1 MASASIEQGGFTGRL
16 SWRSVGDRQDFL
28 YGDDSFGAAAPP
40 YTGTIAQYDVVR
52 ASLAYEFSPNVQA
65 YVAADNAL
73 DETYEAASGIA
84 SAPRAVTV
92 GLRLRA
98 CSN

>member
-1 MASASIEQGGFTGRL
+1 VTQNAFTGRL
-16 SWRSVGDRQDFL
+16 SWRSVGERQDFL
-28 YGDDSFGAAAPP
+28 YGDNSFGAASAPF
-40 YTGTIAQYDVVR
+40 TGTVPEYDVVR
-52 ASLAYEFSPNVQA
+52 ASLAYDFSSNVTA

-84 SAPRAVTV
+84 SAPRAITV

-98 CSN
+98 GSN